1 MHLSPPPP
9 SKAYS
14 PEHYFIST
22 SPLYVS
28 FQTFFPHLQHSY
40 SCSLTFLLLSL
51 SFHISKILK
60 RSKVMSHFLSLQGGE
75 EDDTLCTDLTKKS
88 TVYVEIF
95 FLFLFNLYF
104 INTALHESSS
114 FSEKKEQ
121 SRAKAGERSTNNDTN
136 YNIFPVQFRALGTL
150 MQLKDSHVK
159 KKKCLIC
166 INFKQNK
173 LPLDVHMCKSH

>member
-75 EDDTLCTDLTKKS
+75 EDDTLCIDLTKKS

-95 FLFLFNLYF
+95 FCFYLIFTLS
-104 INTALHESSS
+104 TLHC
-114 FSEKKEQ
+114 
-121 SRAKAGERSTNNDTN
+121 T
-136 YNIFPVQFRALGTL
+136 
-150 MQLKDSHVK
+150 SHLHSLK
-159 KKKCLIC
+159 KKSKAEQRQVKEALTMIP
-166 INFKQNK
+166 ITTFFQFSSGHWV
-173 LPLDVHMCKSH
+173 L